1 MPERRRRILEFI
13 QEFYS
18 ENGIPPTVRDIQQAC
33 DISSTSVV
41 DYNLRQLEEAGYLN
55 RRREVARG
63 IELLDRDGEPVSSAP
78 RVQIVGSI
86 AAGQP
91 LPVFSS
97 EGAVASEEFE
107 LAVESLG
114 SFGGKRPRAVWAG
127 IAPSKPLTALRRRV
141 ESALVRAGLPPEER
155 KFTPHITVARTAG
168 ARPAAVAAWLEDRGA
183 FRLPGFAVESFS
195 LMSSRLGGEAPVYRE
210 EVRYPFGGE
219 AFAP

>member
-1 MPERRRRILEFI
+1 MVTRRKMPERRRRILEFI

-33 DISSTSVV
+33 YISSTSVV

-97 EGAVASEEFE
+97 EGAGASEEFDT
-107 LAVESLG
+107 VEISPDLPRRH
-114 SFGGKRPRAVWAG
+114 GKLFALTVKGTSMIDALIDDG
-127 IAPSKPLTALRRRV
+127 DVVVVKPAQDASNGEMVVAWLRDEEEATLKKFYLEGDRV
-141 ESALVRAGLPPEER
+141 RLQPANSTMQPIFCPADNVEVKGKVVTVLR
-155 KFTPHITVARTAG
+155 KFG
-168 ARPAAVAAWLEDRGA
+168 
-183 FRLPGFAVESFS
+183 
-195 LMSSRLGGEAPVYRE
+195 
-210 EVRYPFGGE
+210 
-219 AFAP
+219 

>member
-1 MPERRRRILEFI
+1 MRLFAAILPPEDVRSALARLAGGLPGARWSPEANFHLTLRFI
-13 QEFYS
+13 GEVD
-18 ENGIPPTVRDIQQAC
+18 NGYA
-33 DISSTSVV
+33 
-41 DYNLRQLEEAGYLN
+41 EELAEALSH
-55 RRREVARG
+55 
-63 IELLDRDGEPVSSAP
+63 VS
-78 RVQIVGSI
+78 
-86 AAGQP
+86 
-91 LPVFSS
+91 
-97 EGAVASEEFE
+97 SEEFE

-155 KFTPHITVARTAG
+155 KFTPHVTLARTAG

>member
-1 MPERRRRILEFI
+1 MVTKRKMPERRRRILEFI
-13 QEFYS
+13 QEFYF

-41 DYNLRQLEEAGYLN
+41 DYNLRQLEDAGYLN

-97 EGAVASEEFE
+97 EGAGASEE
-107 LAVESLG
+107 LDTVEISPDLPRRH
-114 SFGGKRPRAVWAG
+114 GKLFALTVKGTSMIDALIDDG
-127 IAPSKPLTALRRRV
+127 DVVVIKPAQDASNGDMVVAWLKDEEEATLKKFYQEGEQVRLQPANSTMQPIFCPAENV
-141 ESALVRAGLPPEER
+141 EVKGKVVTVLR
-155 KFTPHITVARTAG
+155 KFG
-168 ARPAAVAAWLEDRGA
+168 
-183 FRLPGFAVESFS
+183 
-195 LMSSRLGGEAPVYRE
+195 
-210 EVRYPFGGE
+210 
-219 AFAP
+219 